1 MKDILRSFGSKVRFY
16 RELLGLSQEKLAEK
30 ANVHRTYIGT
40 VERGETNI
48 TLVNVYKLAK
58 ALEVDMTQ
66 LFDVECDRWWGTR
79 FPPS

>member
-1 MKDILRSFGSKVRFY
+1 MENEILKNFGSKVRHY
-16 RELLGLSQEKLAEK
+16 RELLGLSQEKFAEK

-58 ALEVDMTQ
+58 ALEVNVTQ
-66 LFDVECDRWWGTR
+66 LIKD
-79 FPPS
+79 

>member
-1 MKDILRSFGSKVRFY
+1 MENEILKSFGAKVRHY
-16 RELLGLSQEKLAEK
+16 RELLGLSQEKFAEK

-58 ALEVDMTQ
+58 ALEVNVTQ
-66 LFDVECDRWWGTR
+66 LIKD
-79 FPPS
+79 

>member
-1 MKDILRSFGSKVRFY
+1 MEQEILKKFGSKVRYY
-16 RELLGLSQEKLAEK
+16 RELLGLSQEKFAER

-58 ALEVDMTQ
+58 ALEVTVTQ
-66 LFDVECDRWWGTR
+66 LIKD
-79 FPPS
+79 